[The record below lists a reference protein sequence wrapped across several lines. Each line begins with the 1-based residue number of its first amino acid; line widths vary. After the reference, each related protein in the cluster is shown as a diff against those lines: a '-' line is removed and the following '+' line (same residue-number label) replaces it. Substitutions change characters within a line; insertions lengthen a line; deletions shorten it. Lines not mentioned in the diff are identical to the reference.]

1 MRRAA
6 PYGYYVHFSVYD
18 GMLRV
23 REIQMEDLRKSKAFD
38 VSLGDAGDIVASI
51 MGASVADLQEVYGDN
66 L

>member
-1 MRRAA
+1 MERAE

-23 REIQMEDLRKSKAFD
+23 REIQVEDLRKSKAFD
-38 VSLGDAGDIVASI
+38 VSLADAGEIVASI
-51 MGASVADLQEVYGDN
+51 MNTSLADLQEVYGDD